1 MKMKID
7 YKNKKVIASEEKTTK
22 EVEYMVKSSNLKYQ
36 ADVLA
41 TQQALEDAKAKYE
54 DLKTDYPLDCAAIIK
69 AKDEVKAWQNGYDS
83 LIELGKELG
92 FTVPE

>member
-1 MKMKID
+1 MKID
-7 YKNKKVIASEEKTTK
+7 YKNKKVITSEEKTTK
-22 EVEYMVKSSNLKYQ
+22 DVEYMVKSSNLKYQ

>member
-1 MKMKID
+1 MKID

-41 TQQALEDAKAKYE
+41 TQQALEEAKSKYE

-92 FTVPE
+92 FTIPE

>member
-1 MKMKID
+1 MKID

-41 TQQALEDAKAKYE
+41 TQQALEEAKSKYE

>member
-1 MKMKID
+1 MKID
-7 YKNKKVIASEEKTTK
+7 YKNKKLLTQEEKAMK
-22 EVEYMVKSSNLKYQ
+22 DVEYMVKVSNLKFQ
-36 ADVLA
+36 SDVLA
-41 TQQALEDAKAKYE
+41 TQKALEEAKSKYE

-92 FTVPE
+92 FTIPE

>member
-1 MKMKID
+1 MKID
-7 YKNKKVIASEEKTTK
+7 YKNRKVITSEEKTTK
-22 EVEYMVKSSNLKYQ
+22 DVEYMVKSSSLKYQ

-41 TQQALEDAKAKYE
+41 TQQALEEAKSKYE

-92 FTVPE
+92 FTIPE

>member
-1 MKMKID
+1 MKID
-7 YKNKKVIASEEKTTK
+7 YKNKKVITSEEKTTK
-22 EVEYMVKSSNLKYQ
+22 DVEYMVKSSNLKYQ

-41 TQQALEDAKAKYE
+41 TQQALEEAKSKYE

>member
-1 MKMKID
+1 MKID

-69 AKDEVKAWQNGYDS
+69 AKDEVKAWQNGLDS

-92 FTVPE
+92 FSIPE

>member
-1 MKMKID
+1 MKID